1 MEMLQSEREAGGL
14 LLSAALL
21 ILIVLSSEDRI
32 GQLYLECF
40 NEREKCMTVIGGG
53 KMATALVHGLV
64 ATGFLDKSEVYIC
77 SKSKETA
84 FRWRTQG
91 YPTSYSNDEF
101 YGKVKKPRGVVLI
114 AIKPQMFP
122 NFLDEMR
129 LNEWFYF
136 GGPELLTVSI
146 MAGIGLGT
154 FKQQLES
161 VGFNGH
167 AARLMPNVNCLV
179 SAGIVLVSTDSNIPS
194 EMATL
199 LLELGSRVGYSIRIE
214 ESLFNAASA
223 LASCAPAYIFT
234 VIEALADGGVL
245 NGLSREVSLRL
256 AAEMVKG
263 SAQLMLNSPPEIT
276 SPAQLKDKVCSPGGT
291 TIAGMRELERA
302 GIRSAFIEA
311 LTASTRRA
319 SEMSPTTN
327 RQ

>member
-1 MEMLQSEREAGGL
+1 MRNVPATSSNRYFG
-14 LLSAALL
+14 
-21 ILIVLSSEDRI
+21 VLSSEDRI

-53 KMATALVHGLV
+53 KMATAL
-64 ATGFLDKSEVYIC
+64 A
-77 SKSKETA
+77 
-84 FRWRTQG
+84 QG

-101 YGKVKKPRGVVLI
+101 YGILLI

-122 NFLDEMR
+122 NFLDEMH
-129 LNEWFYF
+129 LNEWLYF
-136 GGPELLTVSI
+136 GGPELLAVSI

-161 VGFNGH
+161 AGFNGH

-179 SAGIVLVSTDSNIPS
+179 SAGIVLVSTDPNIPS

-199 LLELGSRVGYSIRIE
+199 LLELGSRVGHSVRIE

-223 LASCAPAYIFT
+223 LASCAPAYIFA

-245 NGLSREVSLRL
+245 NGLSREVSVRL

-263 SAQLMLNSPPEIT
+263 SAQLVLNSPPEIT

-319 SEMSPTTN
+319 SEMSPTTK